1 MYKSIQHTRVD
12 IKSLILAET
21 VQIAFHF
28 LSKMY
33 FLCKRRVTSANTH
46 SGDFALTVS
55 DSRKSG
61 VKIWSGTRK
70 YRKRGQKKSTNK
82 FSLVKMLVAVSWKN
96 LVRPKRKG

>member
-1 MYKSIQHTRVD
+1 
-12 IKSLILAET
+12 
-21 VQIAFHF
+21 
-28 LSKMY
+28 MY

-55 DSRKSG
+55 DRRKNG

-70 YRKRGQKKSTNK
+70 YRKRGQKKALPK

-96 LVRPKRKG
+96 LVRPKRKD

>member
-1 MYKSIQHTRVD
+1 MYKSIQHARVD

-28 LSKMY
+28 LPKIY
-33 FLCKRRVTSANTH
+33 FLCKRRVTRANTH

-55 DSRKSG
+55 DRRKSG

-70 YRKRGQKKSTNK
+70 YRKRGQKKSTTK
-82 FSLVKMLVAVSWKN
+82 IFFGQDAGCSIMEEFGKTKT
-96 LVRPKRKG
+96 